1 MKNII
6 KKLLKFLFKKESVI
20 VNIPDN
26 CIIGNEYEEL
36 IKIAE
41 EYLIDSGID
50 LNHVYIHNE
59 NSDGV
64 CIYNF
69 FKYNKKIT
77 VGILNND
84 TIKFDINSNKHIL
97 ILPEL
102 HKTPVNS
109 FDFFFR
115 LSVWFH
121 EIAHYIFKHNTDY
134 VKDISIIEY
143 EACKY
148 SEEIM
153 KRLPIIDKS
162 AYLLNFENIFI
173 HTKNI
178 RNIHLD
184 YIILENKSYVKKYIN
199 NKNKMFLPN
208 EVLEYIKD

>member
-6 KKLLKFLFKKESVI
+6 KKLLKLFFKKNI
-20 VNIPDN
+20 IFNIPNN
-26 CIIGNEYEEL
+26 CIVGNEYEEL

-41 EYLIDSGID
+41 EYLIDSGIN
-50 LNHVYIHNE
+50 LNNVYIHNE
-59 NSDGV
+59 NSNGV
-64 CIYNF
+64 CMYNP
-69 FKYNKKIT
+69 FKHNKKT
-77 VGILNND
+77 TANILNND
-84 TIKFDINSNKHIL
+84 TIKFDINSNGHVL

-102 HKTPVNS
+102 HIKPVNS
-109 FDFFFR
+109 LDFFFR

-162 AYLLNFENIFI
+162 AFFLNCENILN

-184 YIILENKSYVKKYIN
+184 YVISQNKSYVKGFIN

-208 EVLEYIKD
+208 DVLDYIKN